1 MVSVADELHTAIS
14 VADELHT
21 AIDSGETL
29 LQALVARPH
38 AISDLDTAAVTALY
52 AHEARKFGGV
62 SDLGALPRCPRRWQ
76 WMSWEDSA
84 PACAA
89 AACRGRLVRVTRLR
103 PEPRVASLAGFL
115 SADEAAHIVE
125 LARPLLKRSRV
136 INHAAEGDVGE
147 LSDARTSESCR
158 VPAARD
164 AVVRRAVQR
173 AAFLAGLTPWHAE
186 AVQVVRYLPGQQYR
200 PHHDYFDPSDARYAE
215 KCDDRGNRLLS
226 FFVYLSGCAGGGR
239 TAFPELR
246 LAFEPE
252 VGAAVVWYNIDREGA
267 LDGRTLHAGEPV
279 VSGEKWGMNI
289 WLRQR
294 APRRARPAVRA
305 TVEIAGPAAARV
317 RIAAE
322 ESAAETRCAKCG
334 DRVAPALGLCLCR
347 GQYV

>member
-1 MVSVADELHTAIS
+1 M
-14 VADELHT
+14 
-21 AIDSGETL
+21 
-29 LQALVARPH
+29 
-38 AISDLDTAAVTALY
+38 
-52 AHEARKFGGV
+52 
-62 SDLGALPRCPRRWQ
+62 
-76 WMSWEDSA
+76 
-84 PACAA
+84 
-89 AACRGRLVRVTRLR
+89 
-103 PEPRVASLAGFL
+103 
-115 SADEAAHIVE
+115 
-125 LARPLLKRSRV
+125 

-164 AVVRRAVQR
+164 AVVRRAVR
-173 AAFLAGLTPWHAE
+173 RAFLAGLTPWHAE

-246 LAFEPE
+246 LSFEPE

-279 VSGEKWGMNI
+279 VSGEKWGMNV

-294 APRRARPAVRA
+294 RRAARGRPCGDRRNR
-305 TVEIAGPAAARV
+305 EPAAARV